1 MIQSNQDQGQKQ
13 GKQNPGRED
22 DRGMDKGARG
32 TDSEKGAPAR
42 SGKNEPNQSGGQR
55 K

>member
-1 MIQSNQDQGQKQ
+1 MNDSRERSENQKKN
-13 GKQNPGRED
+13 KQNPGRED

-32 TDSEKGAPAR
+32 PDPQKAPAR
-42 SGKNEPNQSGGQR
+42 SGKKESNPSEQR